1 MMLSFKSMVLAW
13 TLSPFGAADTLRAT
27 TPRRLA
33 FEMIANYEPSS
44 LVTGHV
50 STGFAGIDIV
60 DFPHS

>member
-1 MMLSFKSMVLAW
+1 MMLSFKSVVLVW
-13 TLSPFGAADTLRAT
+13 SLSLSCAADTLRAT

-50 STGFAGIDIV
+50 SKDFTGIDIV
-60 DFPHS
+60 YFPHS